1 MPLARYQDFV
11 LLADHVVLD
20 DRGLPSTFEVR
31 VFDSPVGQG
40 EQLERVTIPAD
51 LRRRVRDL
59 EERRLDADEPAQ
71 VELGAALGN
80 LLLPDYARGLFEASR
95 ARIGDD
101 EGLRLR
107 LRLADEL
114 ADFPWE
120 YAYLDAHRGEASAAG
135 FLGLDPRISIVRH
148 EVIAEPVPG
157 SWFGAPAQRRV
168 VVAMASPEPHDLYR
182 PLDLATEQRALKEA
196 LAATPGVVA
205 QYLPDYGE
213 EDGGTAPGVT
223 AKDLLSALVTRADIF
238 HFAGHGEFSKDM
250 GAALGSVVGEGSLL
264 LADEDNQADRIPA
277 DRLGQVLAGK
287 GVRLAVLGACES
299 GRRDGQN
306 VWSSVAAALLRAGIP
321 AVVAMQFTVGD
332 HEAAQFAG
340 GLYQALA
347 AGLTIDEAVAMGR
360 TAIRLSAKGDRAD
373 RRDWGVPVLY
383 LRNAGGPVFTP
394 VSDAAAHAEALA
406 GSTGL
411 YRQDVRRVAAGG
423 RVVGAL
429 VDSVKVQQVQV
440 EQKVR
445 EDLEGLVVGAVAVQ
459 SEGGRLEVV
468 QEVDTVGAEGILIGA
483 MLVDDDPLE
492 ALAKALRAESE

>member
-1 MPLARYQDFV
+1 MPLASYQDFV
-11 LLADHVVLD
+11 LLADHVGLD

-59 EERRLDADEPAQ
+59 EERRLDTDEAAQ

-80 LLLPDYARGLFEASR
+80 LLLPNYARGLFEASR

-114 ADFPWE
+114 ADLPWE

-135 FLGLDPRISIVRH
+135 FLSLDPRISIVRH

-168 VVAMASPEPHDLYR
+168 VVAMASPEPHDVYR

-205 QYLPDYGE
+205 EYLPDYGVGA
-213 EDGGTAPGVT
+213 DVPGVT
-223 AKDLLSALVTRADIF
+223 GKDLLSALITRADIF

-250 GAALGSVVGEGSLL
+250 GVALGSLVGAGSIL
-264 LADEDNQADRIPA
+264 LADEDNQVDRIPA

-347 AGLTIDEAVAMGR
+347 AGLTIDEAVALGR
-360 TAIRLSAKGDRAD
+360 TAIRLSATGDRAD

-394 VSDAAAHAEALA
+394 VSDAGAQAKALA

-411 YRQDVRRVAAGG
+411 YRQNVRRVAAGG

-445 EDLEGLVVGAVAVQ
+445 EDIEGLVVGAVAVQ
-459 SEGGRLEVV
+459 SEGGRLQVV
-468 QEVDTVGAEGILIGA
+468 QEVDTVGAEGLLIGA

-492 ALAKALRAESE
+492 SLAKALRVESG